1 MVDFLVDILRANAV
15 ATDFCRDLLHISPVT
30 HVSTALSTPPPSLIT
45 ITVVNTDIDSETVAS
60 RVTGIFTVTDIATA
74 TDVILSTSELE
85 ITETSTV
92 LQISMT
98 TATVTDTT
106 TDDVPFSTAELD
118 VETATAIAT
127 EVLTAFAAT
136 TFFPGPIKAKREEAM
151 NMRAFLKKYDE
162 KLISKAC
169 RCLDV
174 KPETITV
181 ATTTVLPQAT
191 VCKSNAPLYR
201 FFTLTSSTI

>member
-1 MVDFLVDILRANAV
+1 
-15 ATDFCRDLLHISPVT
+15 
-30 HVSTALSTPPPSLIT
+30 
-45 ITVVNTDIDSETVAS
+45 
-60 RVTGIFTVTDIATA
+60 
-74 TDVILSTSELE
+74 
-85 ITETSTV
+85 
-92 LQISMT
+92 
-98 TATVTDTT
+98 
-106 TDDVPFSTAELD
+106 
-118 VETATAIAT
+118 
-127 EVLTAFAAT
+127 
-136 TFFPGPIKAKREEAM
+136 M